1 MGKGKGY
8 QGMSSHLKP
17 QTLIVAIQCV
27 ASEARSIE
35 RQLEEVDADDAAD
48 LEQLLLS
55 FDLAIDDLKSAYA
68 KTCEQYGG
76 LPSYEELVNRV

>member
-1 MGKGKGY
+1 MHGATATWLA
-8 QGMSSHLKP
+8 SSP
-17 QTLIVAIQCV
+17 PVQ
-27 ASEARSIE
+27 ARSIK

-68 KTCEQYGG
+68 KACEQYGG